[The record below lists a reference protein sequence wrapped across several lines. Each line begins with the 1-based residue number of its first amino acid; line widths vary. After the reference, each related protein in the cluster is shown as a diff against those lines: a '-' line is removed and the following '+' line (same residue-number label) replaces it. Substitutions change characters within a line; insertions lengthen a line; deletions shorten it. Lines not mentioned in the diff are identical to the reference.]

1 MYARTVFSPLSPIR
15 STAVSVP
22 SANSR
27 ASLVAHNL
35 RRLMAREGLT
45 YDDVCT
51 ATGLDARTLRG
62 MLHAKKRPHAK
73 TLQRLAEGLGVAVDQ
88 LFVGDEAAA
97 RAEFDTSTNPAIQAT
112 VEDSPELFDDWSP
125 GDFGELAS
133 RVGTGGA
140 LTPDGVRQA
149 AEAMNANRRSIDQAR
164 VILESDQA
172 AALRAVIDALYDRAT
187 LRE

>member
-1 MYARTVFSPLSPIR
+1 
-15 STAVSVP
+15 
-22 SANSR
+22 
-27 ASLVAHNL
+27 
-35 RRLMAREGLT
+35 MARDGLT
-45 YDDVCT
+45 YDEVCE

-73 TLQRLAEGLGVAVDQ
+73 TLLRLARGLSVEVDE

-97 RAEFDTSTNPAIQAT
+97 RAEFDTSTNPAIQDT
-112 VEDSPELFDDWSP
+112 VEASPELFDDWSP

-140 LTPDGVRQA
+140 LTPEGVHAA

-164 VILESDQA
+164 VILESDHA
-172 AALRAVIDALYDRAT
+172 AALRTVIAALYDRAT